1 MAPSSKFKHQEAK
14 FLTKGAKKIKSKV
27 VKSKKKTSSKVVSA
41 KKIMKTKSAAPKK
54 MSENKS
60 KAGPSKRPTVEPKA
74 APEDKFNIDVFITK
88 KLGALNTKNENQIIS
103 GSSKSTLADLVKF
116 NTNLA
121 HSFYN
126 ITDMATLEVFLL
138 ALQPKGPS
146 SGSILHPQLE
156 HPSPG
161 GPHDPLPPCLGASH
175 PNSAGS
181 HG

>member
-1 MAPSSKFKHQEAK
+1 MIIGFGHTFFLIWGLDYQYLDRQMWHIGPGSKDKIEPGSNSMQDSISSAF
-14 FLTKGAKKIKSKV
+14 S
-27 VKSKKKTSSKVVSA
+27 TSTCSS
-41 KKIMKTKSAAPKK
+41 P
-54 MSENKS
+54 
-60 KAGPSKRPTVEPKA
+60 R
-74 APEDKFNIDVFITK
+74 TK

-146 SGSILHPQLE
+146 SGSILHPQPE
-156 HPSPG
+156 HPCPG
-161 GPHDPLPPCLGASH
+161 GPHDLLPHPSH
-175 PNSAGS
+175 QDDREETC
-181 HG
+181 